1 MQMRKYTVL
10 ALVAGLTI
18 VSDAYAQSRGGSCRA
33 PICNVIGLGV
43 FLLLAGFFSLSVY
56 DNIKRNGITKG
67 LFGHPGVQAILM
79 FVGMVSIAVGVPAI
93 IFHLFGKSAAIWSL
107 IFMMAAL
114 VWYARSSSNRPS
126 RHHDTEA

>member
-10 ALVAGLTI
+10 ALAAGLTI
-18 VSDAYAQSRGGSCRA
+18 SDAYAQSRGGSCRA

-43 FLLLAGFFSLSVY
+43 FLLIAGFFSLSVCGS
-56 DNIKRNGITKG
+56 IKRNGITKG

-79 FVGMVSIAVGVPAI
+79 FVGMASVVVGVPTI
-93 IFHLFGKSAAIWSL
+93 VFHLFGKGAAIWSL

-114 VWYARSSSNRPS
+114 AWYARSSSNRPS
-126 RHHDTEA
+126 